1 MTEVSVILPAYNEA
15 EVIDRAIESVRTQT
29 FEDFE
34 LIVVDDCSDD
44 GTVDIASSYEDSR
57 IEVVEHSNNRGG
69 GAARNTG
76 IMNAEGRYFA
86 FLDADDEWYER
97 KLEVQ
102 HEHLSLMDDSYVGI
116 YCAVDNT
123 NSRGAIT
130 STVCERVF
138 DTSTP
143 PDEGG
148 SELIPYVLSRDFGVR
163 GSSALFIRADTVQQI
178 GGFDSEFDRHQDI
191 EFLTR
196 ILKTGKLAYVD
207 EELMIKHDTGTP
219 SPDTVRGAK
228 VELFE
233 KFQKEIRSAQQ
244 EGFPIVRNH
253 RLSLARYYAEAGRG
267 TEALRAFQTVP
278 DRTLH
283 DYVLFSLSLTRGHW

>member
-29 FEDFE
+29 LEDFE

-76 IMNAEGRYFA
+76 IMNAEGRYLA

-102 HEHLSLMDDSYVGI
+102 HEHLSSMGDSHVGV
-116 YCAVDNT
+116 YCAVHDT
-123 NSRGAIT
+123 NNRGPIA
-130 STVCERVF
+130 SAVYERVF

-148 SELIPYVLSRDFGVR
+148 SELIPYVLSREFGV
-163 GSSALFIRADTVQQI
+163 GSSTLFIRADTVRQM
-178 GGFDSEFDRHQDI
+178 GGFDSEFDRHQDV
-191 EFLTR
+191 EFVIRL
-196 ILKTGKLAYVD
+196 LKTGKLAYVD
-207 EELMIKHDTGTP
+207 EKLMINHETGTP
-219 SPDTVRGAK
+219 SPDTVRDAK

-244 EGFPIVRNH
+244 EGFPIIENH
-253 RLSLARYYAEAGRG
+253 RLSLARHYAHAGRG
-267 TEALRAFQTVP
+267 GEALRAFWTVP
-278 DRTLH
+278 NRTLR
-283 DYVLFSLSLTRGHW
+283 DYVLFSVSLTRDRQ

>member
-1 MTEVSVILPAYNEA
+1 MPLVSVIIPAHNEA
-15 EVIDRAIESVRTQT
+15 DVIDRAIESVRTQT
-29 FEDFE
+29 LEDFE
-34 LIVVDDCSDD
+34 LIVVNDCSDD
-44 GTVDIASSYEDSR
+44 GTADIASSYDDPR
-57 IEVVEHSNNRGG
+57 MEVVRHSNNRGG

-76 IMNAEGRYFA
+76 IMNAEGQYLA

-102 HEHLSLMDDSYVGI
+102 HEHLSSMDDSHVGV
-116 YCAVDNT
+116 YCAVHDT
-123 NSRGAIT
+123 NNRGPIA
-130 STVCERVF
+130 SAVYERVF
-138 DTSTP
+138 DISTP

-148 SELIPYVLSRDFGVR
+148 SELIPHVLSREFTLG
-163 GSSALFIRADTVQQI
+163 GSSTLFIRADTVQQM

-191 EFLTR
+191 EFLIR
-196 ILKTGKLAYVD
+196 LLKTGKLAYVD

-219 SPDTVRGAK
+219 SPDTVRDAK

-244 EGFPIVRNH
+244 EGFPIIENH
-253 RLSLARYYAEAGRG
+253 RLSLARHYAHAGRG
-267 TEALRAFQTVP
+267 GEALRAFRTVP

-283 DYVLFSLSLTRGHW
+283 DYVLFSVSLTRDRR

>member
-15 EVIDRAIESVRTQT
+15 DVIDRAIESVRNQT
-29 FEDFE
+29 LEDFK

-44 GTVDIASSYEDSR
+44 GTADIASSYDDPR
-57 IEVVEHSNNRGG
+57 MEVVRHSNNRGG

-76 IMNAEGRYFA
+76 IMNAEGRYLA

-102 HEHLSLMDDSYVGI
+102 HEHLSSMDDSYVGV
-116 YCAVDNT
+116 YCAVHNT
-123 NSRGAIT
+123 NNQGSIT
-130 STVCERVF
+130 SAVYERVF
-138 DTSTP
+138 DPLTP

-148 SELIPYVLSRDFGVR
+148 SELIPYVLSREFTLG
-163 GSSALFIRADTVQQI
+163 GSSTLFIRVDTVRQI

-191 EFLTR
+191 EFLIR
-196 ILKTGKLAYVD
+196 LLKTGKLAYVD

-219 SPDTVRGAK
+219 SPDIIRDAK
-228 VELFE
+228 VEFFE
-233 KFQKEIRSAQQ
+233 KFQEEIRSAQQ
-244 EGFPIVRNH
+244 NGFPVVRNH
-253 RLSLARYYAEAGRG
+253 RLSLARHYAHAGRG
-267 TEALRAFQTVP
+267 GEALQVFRTVP

-283 DYVLFSLSLTRGHW
+283 DYILFSVSLTRGRR